1 MHRRLGSRFQPF
13 QYANVTGNGILFF
26 YFLFLNISNK
36 NIVYRGNERDE
47 KNRRKVCGD
56 KLRAALIHLNDAKK
70 GEIES
75 HLSAAVE
82 NVLSAVRYERL
93 QPDGPLIK
101 EVSAAH
107 PLVPPYFSL
116 I

>member
-1 MHRRLGSRFQPF
+1 MIHRGDES
-13 QYANVTGNGILFF
+13 
-26 YFLFLNISNK
+26 
-36 NIVYRGNERDE
+36 DE
-47 KNRRKVCGD
+47 KNRRKVCSD
-56 KLRAALIHLNDAKK
+56 KLRATLVHLNDAKK

-75 HLSAAVE
+75 HLFAAVE

-107 PLVPPYFSL
+107 PLVPP
-116 I
+116 